1 MIEVEFVAQEQIAV
15 LTLQDQDPKKIHDGV
30 LGGQIEDACN
40 AIKENDD
47 LRGVVITSLI
57 DGFLSIE
64 PRISRPVDFRELATM
79 TNLIADIEKPTIAA
93 IEYGAHG
100 EGLELVLSCDIRVA
114 SLTSLFSLPQ
124 ILGGF
129 MPSAGGTQ
137 RLPRVAG
144 MGRALELMLTGRV
157 FDSHEALMIGVIQ
170 YRQDSSAMCKALE
183 LAGKIRDH
191 GPVAVRYLIEA
202 VQDGVD
208 MTLAQGLVLESDLS
222 ILLHSTADRM
232 EGINSFVQ
240 RRTPRYRGQ

>member
-64 PRISRPVDFRELATM
+64 PRISRPVDFRDLATM

-114 SLTSLFSLPQ
+114 SLTSLFSQPQ
-124 ILGGF
+124 ILGGL
-129 MPSAGGTQ
+129 MP
-137 RLPRVAG
+137 
-144 MGRALELMLTGRV
+144 
-157 FDSHEALMIGVIQ
+157 
-170 YRQDSSAMCKALE
+170 
-183 LAGKIRDH
+183 
-191 GPVAVRYLIEA
+191 
-202 VQDGVD
+202 
-208 MTLAQGLVLESDLS
+208 
-222 ILLHSTADRM
+222 
-232 EGINSFVQ
+232 
-240 RRTPRYRGQ
+240 